1 MENMTMRER
10 LTRFMM
16 GRYGFDEYSKFLSVV
31 ALILLILN
39 FFSHSGILYILA
51 LAAIVYIYY
60 RVLSRD
66 HSKRYRENVKYIQ
79 LKDRVTGIFRREKS
93 YMEQRKT
100 HHIYT
105 CKGCGQKI
113 RIPRGKGKIAIRCP
127 KCNTEFI
134 KRS

>member
-1 MENMTMRER
+1 MRER

-113 RIPRGKGKIAIRCP
+113 RIPKGKGRIEITCP
-127 KCNTEFI
+127 KCGYKFV
-134 KRS
+134 KKS

>member
-1 MENMTMRER
+1 MRER
-10 LTRFMM
+10 LTRLMM
-16 GRYGFDEYSKFLSVV
+16 DRYGFDEYSKFLSVV
-31 ALILLILN
+31 ALVLLVLN
-39 FFSHSGILYILA
+39 FFSHSGIFYILA
-51 LAAIVYIYY
+51 IAAIVYIYY

-105 CKGCGQKI
+105 CKGCRQKI
-113 RIPRGKGKIAIRCP
+113 RIPKGKGRIEITCP
-127 KCNTEFI
+127 KCGYKFVE
-134 KRS
+134 KS